1 MTLVRMLQQGK
12 VDAIIKNMMTANY
25 LSAQN
30 FTPNIKT
37 VAVTGEEPLMMAFA
51 ISPKLPELKAIVDKV
66 IESIPPEEL
75 DNIISEWSTFKPKPV
90 SFDESLQ
97 DNEWLML
104 TLKISSGLL
113 LVFGLYLG
121 YLVFNK
127 RRQAALLHA
136 RLLQQE
142 SIINALPFA
151 VFIRTAAGEL
161 AVYNSHFAEA
171 HQDKLNDLLNHNNE
185 PANWPM
191 TSPLDR
197 EIDKY
202 CRRC

>member
-1 MTLVRMLQQGK
+1 
-12 VDAIIKNMMTANY
+12 
-25 LSAQN
+25 
-30 FTPNIKT
+30 
-37 VAVTGEEPLMMAFA
+37 
-51 ISPKLPELKAIVDKV
+51 
-66 IESIPPEEL
+66 
-75 DNIISEWSTFKPKPV
+75 
-90 SFDESLQ
+90 
-97 DNEWLML
+97 ML

-113 LVFGLYLG
+113 LIFGLYLC

-151 VFIRTAAGEL
+151 VFIRTRDGEL
-161 AVYNSHFAEA
+161 AVYNSHFANA

-185 PANWPM
+185 HANWPM
-191 TSPLDR
+191 TNPLDR

-202 CRRC
+202 CRLVLTDRKSQLVDLSLEINGELRDIFLWIIPLDNTERSLLGGWLDISQRKTVERELEAARVEAESAKPD